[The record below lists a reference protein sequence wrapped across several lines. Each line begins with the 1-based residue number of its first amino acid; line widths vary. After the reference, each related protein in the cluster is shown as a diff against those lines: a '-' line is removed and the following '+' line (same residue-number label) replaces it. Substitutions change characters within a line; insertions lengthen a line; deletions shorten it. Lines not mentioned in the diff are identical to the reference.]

1 MLPVVSTARPSA
13 FSLWAPVV
21 AYMSLVFTLSAMS
34 SPPSPVHVSDKVEHF
49 VFYGGL
55 ALVALRATAGGR
67 VAGVSGRALVLAWAI
82 ATVYGATDEFHQ
94 WFVPGRS
101 AEVADWL
108 ADTLGAA
115 TAMGVAMQGAILLR
129 SRRASR
135 V

>member
-1 MLPVVSTARPSA
+1 MPPVEPATRPSA

-21 AYMSLVFTLSAMS
+21 AYMSLVFLLSSMS
-34 SPPSPVHVSDKVEHF
+34 APPSPVKVNDKVEHF

-67 VAGVSGRALVLAWAI
+67 LAGVSAATALAAWGI
-82 ATVYGATDEFHQ
+82 AAGYGATDEFHQ

-108 ADTLGAA
+108 ADALGAA
-115 TAMGVAMQGAILLR
+115 VAMGAAMQGAILLR
-129 SRRASR
+129 SRRGSR
-135 V
+135 A

>member
-1 MLPVVSTARPSA
+1 MTPLDSAARPSA
-13 FSLWAPVV
+13 LSLWAPVV

-34 SPPSPVHVSDKVEHF
+34 SPPSPVHVNDKIEHF

-67 VAGVSGRALVLAWAI
+67 LAGVTRGALVAAWAI
-82 ATVYGATDEFHQ
+82 ASLYGATDEFHQ

-101 AEVADWL
+101 AELADWL

-115 TAMGVAMQGAILLR
+115 TAMGVARQGAILLR
-129 SRRASR
+129 SRRAAR
-135 V
+135 A

>member
-1 MLPVVSTARPSA
+1 MPPVETAARPSA
-13 FSLWAPVV
+13 LSLWAPVV
-21 AYMSLVFTLSAMS
+21 AYMSLVFTLSAMP
-34 SPPSPVHVSDKVEHF
+34 SPPSPVQVNDKVEHF

-67 VAGVSGRALVLAWAI
+67 VSGVTRRALLAAWAI
-82 ATVYGATDEFHQ
+82 ATIYGATDEFHQ

-101 AEVADWL
+101 AEVADWI

-115 TAMGVAMQGAILLR
+115 TAMAVAMQGAILLR
-129 SRRASR
+129 SRRATR